1 MDSYELRKF
10 KFLRELLN
18 LLEQY
23 GAAIALDS
31 DPDSDLFSV
40 YDTKLELQINGEKV
54 ELPVLIDSSSL
65 EETFFNPYSE
75 NNDCQNGMCE
85 LSPAESAML

>member
-1 MDSYELRKF
+1 MDSYELRKY

-40 YDTKLELQINGEKV
+40 YNPKLELQINGEKV

-75 NNDCQNGMCE
+75 DKDCQNGVCE